1 MIETWRKRDNPAV
14 TVEAV
19 RLNEDVVEEVAQWCR
34 AEVVEEIDPEHP
46 EEKQFGLNIDTPHGI
61 KRASLGMYVVKFGNH
76 FFVSHNRPFE
86 MKYEPVNREAPPL
99 ESAGDS
105 RKARGFAD
113 PFDRGRMGP

>member
-1 MIETWRKRDNPAV
+1 MELWQKKASPGI
-14 TVEAV
+14 TVEAI
-19 RLNEDVVEEVAQWCR
+19 RLNEENIDEVAAWCR
-34 AEVVEEIDPEHP
+34 AEVIEEIDPEHP
-46 EEKQFGLNIDTPHGI
+46 QEKQKGLNVDTAAGM
-61 KRASLGMYVVKFGNH
+61 KRASLGMYVVKFGRH

-86 MKYEPVNREAPPL
+86 VVYEPVERPAPPL